1 MFNEGGEIDVFRK
14 TGLRPV
20 FFGET
25 LAGPLMPNLT
35 YMLVF
40 DSEESQAEHWDEFR
54 NHPDWLAL
62 REDKQYKDTV
72 SNVTDFILRPASFS
86 QI

>member
-1 MFNEGGEIDVFRK
+1 MFNEGGELKIFRD

-25 LAGPLMPNLT
+25 LFGQLMPNLT
-35 YMLVF
+35 YMLAF
-40 DSEESQAEHWDEFR
+40 SDMAEQIFKADERWDT
-54 NHPDWLAL
+54 L
-62 REDKQYKDTV
+62 RKLEKYKDTV
-72 SNVTDFILRPASFS
+72 LNITDFILRPARCS